1 MMDVNEP
8 CVMIIDDDESVREAL
23 QILMKSVSMLAK
35 TYSSAIEF
43 IDEFNP
49 KQRGCIVSDIRMPGM
64 SGLAMQEEL
73 NQRRACQPIIFIT
86 GHGDIAM
93 AVDAIKNG
101 AADFLTKPFRDQDLL
116 DAVNKALVVN
126 ESKLNEL
133 DSQAEVTQ
141 RLKTLTARERQVL
154 ELVVIGKA
162 NKVIADKL
170 KLSPRT
176 VEVHRSHMMEK
187 MQVRTVAEL
196 VKLV

>member
-23 QILMKSVSMLAK
+23 QFLMKSVSMLAK

>member
-1 MMDVNEP
+1 MMDANEP

-23 QILMKSVSMLAK
+23 EFLMKSVSMTAK
-35 TYSSAIEF
+35 TYSSAMEF

-49 KQRGCIVSDIRMPGM
+49 QQRGCIVSDIRMPGM

-73 NQRRACQPIIFIT
+73 NRRRAWQPIIFIT

-116 DAVNKALVVN
+116 DAVNKALAVN

-133 DSQAEVTQ
+133 DSQEEVMQ

-162 NKVIADKL
+162 NKVIADQL

>member
-23 QILMKSVSMLAK
+23 QFLMKSVSMTAK
-35 TYSSAIEF
+35 TYSSAMEF

-49 KQRGCIVSDIRMPGM
+49 QQRGCIVSDIRMPGM

-73 NQRRACQPIIFIT
+73 NGRRACQPIIFIT

-116 DAVNKALVVN
+116 DAVNKALAVN

-133 DSQAEVTQ
+133 DSQEEVMQ

-162 NKVIADKL
+162 NKVIADQL